1 MPGDDIPLRICPI
14 CGDRTADRSC
24 PADGAGTVR
33 PIACD
38 GAAIGPNVLLDGH
51 IRVVDVI
58 GAGGFARVYGGVDE
72 RTGVPLAIKV
82 MSKAYIAADPDI
94 IRRFVREADITSRLV
109 HGNTIRV
116 FDVGQTLDG
125 QLLLLME
132 RLNGATL
139 THRLRHLRRDQQPMP
154 IDEAVHVA
162 NGVLSSLIEAHGV
175 GLVHRDLKPDNVF
188 LHRVG
193 ERGRIIKVI
202 DFGVAR
208 REGSEMTRVG
218 QVLGTPA
225 YMSPEQARGAAVDG
239 RADLYSVGVILF
251 QCLTGRTPYPD
262 EDNPLMTMM
271 HHVLSPVP
279 DPREFRAD
287 LDEALATIVLRAL
300 AKTPEERFADAAEMR
315 AALRDRGRGVAPA
328 PLPPRPVGPA
338 ANDATRTVGIRRA
351 PRSIAQVATS
361 RTRANMPAV
370 QITPGHGS
378 PMPPVAPPPTVTSAH
393 AAASE
398 TTSASAPAP
407 RSKAPPPG
415 PPPKA
420 QATLRP
426 SLATRPTPSRQA
438 AIPALSAATAAPP
451 SEDFDL
457 MPEMIDFL
465 DDDEPPPVPHA

>member
-1 MPGDDIPLRICPI
+1 MPSEDTPLRICPI
-14 CGDRTADRSC
+14 CGART
-24 PADGAGTVR
+24 PARTCEVEGAGTVR

-58 GAGGFARVYGGVDE
+58 GAGGFARVYGGIDE
-72 RTGVPLAIKV
+72 RTGIPVAIKV
-82 MSKAYIAADPDI
+82 MSKAYIAADSDI
-94 IRRFVREADITSRLV
+94 IRRFVREAEITSRLV

-116 FDVGQTLDG
+116 YDVGQTLDG

-139 THRLRHLRRDQQPMP
+139 THRLRHLRHDREMMP
-154 IDEAVHVA
+154 VDEAIHIA

-188 LHRVG
+188 LQRVG
-193 ERGRIIKVI
+193 ERARIVKVI

-225 YMSPEQARGAAVDG
+225 YMSPEQARGSAIDG

-287 LDEALATIVLRAL
+287 LDADLAAIVLRAL
-300 AKTPEERFADAAEMR
+300 AKTPEERFDDAAAMR
-315 AALRDRGRGVAPA
+315 SALRVRDRSVLPGP
-328 PLPPRPVGPA
+328 PPRDSMQN

-370 QITPGHGS
+370 QITPGGCT
-378 PMPPVAPPPTVTSAH
+378 PMAGPPPPPPPGAMTAPPVAPSEATARHRRPALPPL
-393 AAASE
+393 
-398 TTSASAPAP
+398 
-407 RSKAPPPG
+407 PPSRP
-415 PPPKA
+415 
-420 QATLRP
+420 QISTRP
-426 SLATRPTPSRQA
+426 SLATRPARSRQLA
-438 AIPALSAATAAPP
+438 AAPAAPP
-451 SEDFDL
+451 PVPAPVETDFEL
-457 MPEMIDFL
+457 MPEKIDVL

>member
-1 MPGDDIPLRICPI
+1 MPLPGEDVPLRICPI
-14 CGDRTADRSC
+14 CGERTAERTC
-24 PADGAGTVR
+24 PTEGAGTVR

-38 GAAIGPNVLLDGH
+38 GAAIGPKVLLDGH

-116 FDVGQTLDG
+116 YDVGQTLDG

-139 THRLRHLRRDQQPMP
+139 THRLRHLRHEYQLMP
-154 IDEAVHVA
+154 VEEAVHIA

-193 ERGRIIKVI
+193 ERGRIVKVI

-251 QCLTGRTPYPD
+251 QCLTSRTPYPD

-300 AKTPEERFADAAEMR
+300 AKMPEERFADAAEMR
-315 AALRDRGRGVAPA
+315 IALRDRGRGVVVKLATPQD
-328 PLPPRPVGPA
+328 PTHN

-361 RTRANMPAV
+361 RTRNNPPAV
-370 QITPGHGS
+370 NVGPSAEGAMALG
-378 PMPPVAPPPTVTSAH
+378 VAAV
-393 AAASE
+393 
-398 TTSASAPAP
+398 
-407 RSKAPPPG
+407 
-415 PPPKA
+415 
-420 QATLRP
+420 
-426 SLATRPTPSRQA
+426 
-438 AIPALSAATAAPP
+438 AATASGRGPGRTRAAAADRTAPATRTARAP
-451 SEDFDL
+451 TNDSETLVGDPADAAQAAHGASASL
-457 MPEMIDFL
+457 ACANSRSV
-465 DDDEPPPVPHA
+465 DDCRRLRLGAGDDRLPR